1 MPTYEY
7 VCLNCSHK
15 FEKFQSMKDERLK
28 ECPNCKG
35 KIKRLIGAGAGTI
48 FKGSGFYHT
57 DYKNSSGSTDKKKIE
72 KTTAVKKTSE
82 SKSDSKATTY
92 NK

>member
-7 VCLNCSHK
+7 ICLKCGHK
-15 FEKFQSMKDERLK
+15 FEKFQSMREETLK
-28 ECPNCKG
+28 NCPNCNG
-35 KIKRLIGAGAGTI
+35 KVKRLIGAGAGHI

-82 SKSDSKATTY
+82 SKSDSKATTD

>member
-1 MPTYEY
+1 
-7 VCLNCSHK
+7 
-15 FEKFQSMKDERLK
+15 MKDERLK

-35 KIKRLIGAGAGTI
+35 KIKRLIGAGSGTI

-57 DYKNSSGSTDKKKIE
+57 DYKNSTGSTDKKKAE
-72 KTTAVKKTSE
+72 KATAAKKSSE
-82 SKSDSKATTY
+82 NKSDLKGTTD